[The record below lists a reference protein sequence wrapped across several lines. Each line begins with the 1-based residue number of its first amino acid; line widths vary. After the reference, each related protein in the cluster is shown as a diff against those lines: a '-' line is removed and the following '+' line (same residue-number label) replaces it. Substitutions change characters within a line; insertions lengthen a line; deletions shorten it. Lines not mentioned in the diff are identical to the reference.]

1 MPVIQFIESV
11 PAVSGT
17 NVPASGVFRFTP
29 TRSFNNGGEE
39 VLPKPFEV
47 TLDTTG
53 RASATLAQT
62 GPGWCWLVEQFITGT
77 TPKGTYVTVGA
88 SDAAWPSLTRVDP
101 ATLNPVTSSAAWAA
115 SLPTLT
121 VDGSNGTWTLT
132 TNA

>member
-1 MPVIQFIESV
+1 M
-11 PAVSGT
+11 SGS
-17 NVPASGVFRFTP
+17 NVPASGIFRFTP

-47 TLDTTG
+47 TLDQTG
-53 RASATLAQT
+53 RAAVTLAQT

-77 TPKGTYVTVGA
+77 TPKATYVTVGA

-101 ATLNPVTSSAAWAA
+101 ATLNPAPSSTAWVAF
-115 SLPTLT
+115 LPTLT
-121 VDGSNGTWTLT
+121 VNPDGTWTLT